1 MNKIQKIVY
10 SFMILFGILT
20 VFSGGKH
27 LLLWNELQSEGK
39 NFHLW
44 ILTFNFIAGFFYI
57 LVGIGLLR
65 EKHWSRIL
73 VYGIASA
80 TAVFYAVFIILVLN
94 GSPYEK
100 QTLYAMGFRTIFW
113 IGAAVMVRWRGIPA

>member
-44 ILTFNFIAGFFYI
+44 ILIFNFIAGFFYI

-100 QTLYAMGFRTIFW
+100 QTELSVCSKKR
-113 IGAAVMVRWRGIPA
+113 AV